1 MLKLTIN
8 ERIKAFR
15 KSKKLSQKQFA
26 LSLGVTQ
33 SGVSYME
40 QDGSTVSDASVKTIC
55 SVYGLNEEWLRSGV
69 EPMVDQA
76 DTFSLDK
83 YLQDKGCSPL
93 EISVVKSYFQLDRD
107 TRQAVYNYFQSRLD
121 AAKEHLSAEMA
132 PPPEAEIPPIE
143 LKPIADMTHTEI
155 DRFSEQLRRELHR
168 EKAAAEESPVS
179 PGSGTNGNGPPIA
192 AGSSGADSA
201 TG

>member
-1 MLKLTIN
+1 
-8 ERIKAFR
+8 
-15 KSKKLSQKQFA
+15 
-26 LSLGVTQ
+26 
-33 SGVSYME
+33 
-40 QDGSTVSDASVKTIC
+40 
-55 SVYGLNEEWLRSGV
+55 
-69 EPMVDQA
+69 
-76 DTFSLDK
+76 
-83 YLQDKGCSPL
+83 
-93 EISVVKSYFQLDRD
+93 
-107 TRQAVYNYFQSRLD
+107 
-121 AAKEHLSAEMA
+121 MA